1 MKLKSLFLI
10 LILSFVF
17 IFACNSCGVRKNSE
31 EAEGDKSANS
41 NVLQNDEYSPVSSL
55 TLTETEAASLK
66 GSIKV
71 KVYYKTARGDKLCS
85 ETKLLQFTDKDRKV
99 DVLAGKIVDMMVAG
113 PTNTSLVKTLPAGTK
128 LNSIKIKAGV
138 AYVDFNDAFVKGL
151 DNDAIFIAY
160 SIANTL
166 TEFKNVQKVAI
177 TGNGNKI
184 ENSSCNFSNL
194 LRNTEIVTDIESALP
209 KTDYSENV
217 FLEIELE

>member
-1 MKLKSLFLI
+1 MKLKSFILI
-10 LILSFVF
+10 FILSFVF

-177 TGNGNKI
+177 TANGNKI

>member
-1 MKLKSLFLI
+1 MKFRSLYLI

-17 IFACNSCGVRKNSE
+17 IFACNSCGVRKISE
-31 EAEGDKSANS
+31 EGEKETNADL
-41 NVLQNDEYSPVSSL
+41 LQNDEYSPVSSL
-55 TLTETEAASLK
+55 TLTETEAASLN

-99 DVLAGKIVDMMVAG
+99 DILAGKIVDMMVAG
-113 PTNTSLVKTLPAGTK
+113 PTNTSLVKTLPEGTK
-128 LNSIKIKAGV
+128 LNSIKIKSGV
-138 AYVDFNDAFVKGL
+138 AYVDFNDAFSKGL
-151 DNDAIFIAY
+151 GNDAIFIAY

-166 TEFKNVQKVAI
+166 TEFKNIHQVAI
-177 TGNGNKI
+177 TANGNKI

-209 KTDYSENV
+209 ITDYSENV
-217 FLEIELE
+217 ILEIELE